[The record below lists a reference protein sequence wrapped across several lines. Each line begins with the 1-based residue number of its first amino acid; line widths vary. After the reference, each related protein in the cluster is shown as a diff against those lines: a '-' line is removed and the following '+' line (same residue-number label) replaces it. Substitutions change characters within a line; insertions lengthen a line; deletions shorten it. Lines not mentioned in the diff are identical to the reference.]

1 MNLNLYDQEKFVKEG
16 GKTQEI
22 VWVEE
27 LGELQHEITKSLRGN
42 LRKEHLIEELAD
54 VLICIE
60 QLRIKYNI
68 SEEQLQKWIDVKHN
82 RNCNRLEQ
90 KKLRDDKYKGTETC
104 SGVNDCDECPLYNIG
119 CGESFNAFEMIE
131 AVEKWSKEH
140 QPKKFKV
147 SQLEYDILKAF
158 SECGFDNFHWLD
170 KDKLLMS
177 LLRKGYFKGATKDM
191 SINYYLD
198 NCEVKEDV

>member
-27 LGELQHEITKSLRGN
+27 LGELQHEITKSLRGM

-82 RNCNRLEQ
+82 RNLKRLEQ
-90 KKLRDDKYKGTETC
+90 E
-104 SGVNDCDECPLYNIG
+104 E
-119 CGESFNAFEMIE
+119 
-131 AVEKWSKEH
+131 EK
-140 QPKKFKV
+140 
-147 SQLEYDILKAF
+147 
-158 SECGFDNFHWLD
+158 
-170 KDKLLMS
+170 
-177 LLRKGYFKGATKDM
+177 
-191 SINYYLD
+191 
-198 NCEVKEDV
+198 

>member
-68 SEEQLQKWIDVKHN
+68 SEEQLQEWIDFKYK
-82 RNCNRLEQ
+82 RNCKRLEQ
-90 KKLRDDKYKGTETC
+90 E
-104 SGVNDCDECPLYNIG
+104 E
-119 CGESFNAFEMIE
+119 
-131 AVEKWSKEH
+131 EK
-140 QPKKFKV
+140 
-147 SQLEYDILKAF
+147 
-158 SECGFDNFHWLD
+158 
-170 KDKLLMS
+170 
-177 LLRKGYFKGATKDM
+177 
-191 SINYYLD
+191 
-198 NCEVKEDV
+198 

>member
-16 GKTQEI
+16 GRTQEV

-82 RNCNRLEQ
+82 RNCKRLEQ
-90 KKLRDDKYKGTETC
+90 KEKD
-104 SGVNDCDECPLYNIG
+104 NITL
-119 CGESFNAFEMIE
+119 NIVD
-131 AVEKWSKEH
+131 VEK
-140 QPKKFKV
+140 
-147 SQLEYDILKAF
+147 
-158 SECGFDNFHWLD
+158 
-170 KDKLLMS
+170 
-177 LLRKGYFKGATKDM
+177 
-191 SINYYLD
+191 
-198 NCEVKEDV
+198 

>member
-1 MNLNLYDQEKFVKEG
+1 MNNQDGCENEGAQKMKLNLYDQEKFVKEG

-90 KKLRDDKYKGTETC
+90 KKEDNITLNIVDIEKFASYIKSTITIKNPMYDDLK
-104 SGVNDCDECPLYNIG
+104 D
-119 CGESFNAFEMIE
+119 F
-131 AVEKWSKEH
+131 
-140 QPKKFKV
+140 FK
-147 SQLEYDILKAF
+147 
-158 SECGFDNFHWLD
+158 
-170 KDKLLMS
+170 
-177 LLRKGYFKGATKDM
+177 
-191 SINYYLD
+191 
-198 NCEVKEDV
+198 